1 MHEIMMMSL
10 FVNRFLLL
18 RYFIWRLNKNIRFFE
33 TSEKIVVPVY
43 KTNGQIS
50 LYADHFGSVVLSV
63 TELVFFDAWR
73 EFIYKMY
80 ILWLCKLSP
89 YFVCSPSGKDIKGV
103 EWTLS
108 LPPIVS
114 IIEGLGKTPWWFF
127 LGIVSYYVRSPHN
140 IHLIITNTS
149 VCEMYR
155 SLLTKGIQ
163 SCGIAKNKEYSFWQP
178 VWQHSIFGEKVPSS
192 QFTYKQ

>member
-1 MHEIMMMSL
+1 MTIKQEYTVFWNLRENCCSSLQNKRTNKLICWPLRLGCLVCVWLSWSFSMH
-10 FVNRFLLL
+10 
-18 RYFIWRLNKNIRFFE
+18 
-33 TSEKIVVPVY
+33 
-43 KTNGQIS
+43 G
-50 LYADHFGSVVLSV
+50 
-63 TELVFFDAWR
+63 

-178 VWQHSIFGEKVPSS
+178 VWQHSIFWEKVPSS